1 MHPAATTLLTSRLIK
16 NARPV
21 AAIVDYFLMDSPNTH
36 SEDLAR
42 NLIDGGIPTVL
53 LTKDRDIA
61 DRSRIQLNGYSVP
74 VFHKKLLVHDVE
86 CVSHLIQ
93 SLGGKPTISVLQID
107 TFERLSSL
115 QEKALLSRLSR
126 TEKNELDLLLARL
139 RLEESEEAARVEQS
153 QLATQ
158 EKMSSLINEIRQ
170 LTTEL
175 AKESKIKHAVRT
187 KKKRP

>member
-1 MHPAATTLLTSRLIK
+1 M
-16 NARPV
+16 
-21 AAIVDYFLMDSPNTH
+21 
-36 SEDLAR
+36 
-42 NLIDGGIPTVL
+42 L

-61 DRSRIQLNGYSVP
+61 ARSRVQLNGYSVP